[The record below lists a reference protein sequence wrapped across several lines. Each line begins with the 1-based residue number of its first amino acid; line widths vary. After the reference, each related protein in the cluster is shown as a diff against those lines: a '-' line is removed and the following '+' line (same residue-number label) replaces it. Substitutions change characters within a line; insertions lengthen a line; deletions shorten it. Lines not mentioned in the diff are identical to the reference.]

1 MNKVLAVVDGKE
13 ITDNDLN
20 RIVERYPTEKKIYFE
35 TMQGREHLLEQKV
48 AFTILGK
55 YATENNIDK
64 SEAFINKIKDISE
77 QILTQMV
84 MEELFH
90 EINVTEEQVKE
101 YFENNQE
108 KFMQEETVN
117 VKHILIEEETQAEEV
132 LQKIK
137 NGELEFE
144 KAAELYSICPSKER
158 GGELGY
164 FKRGM
169 MVKEFEEAAFQ
180 LPLNEIS
187 SLVKTQYGY
196 HILIV
201 IDKTPRKLMDFEEV
215 KENLTAQLKAEQQQ
229 KIYEKKINELKE
241 KYGVVVF
248 EKEQ

>member
-13 ITDNDLN
+13 IKENDLN
-20 RIVERYPTEKKIYFE
+20 RIIERYPTEKKIYFE

-55 YATENNIDK
+55 YAEEKGINK
-64 SEAFINKIKDISE
+64 SEAFQNKISDISE

-84 MEELFH
+84 MEELFRDIH
-90 EINVTEEQVKE
+90 VTQVQVKE
-101 YFENNQE
+101 YFDSNQE

-117 VKHILIEEETQAEEV
+117 VKHILIEEKEQAEKV
-132 LQKIK
+132 LQILE
-137 NGELEFE
+137 NGELKFAQ
-144 KAAELYSICPSKER
+144 AAEKYSICPSKER

-187 SLVKTQYGY
+187 PLVKTQYGY
-196 HILIV
+196 HIMIV
-201 IDKTPRKLMDFEEV
+201 TDKTPKKIMEFEEI
-215 KENLTAQLKAEQQQ
+215 KENLISQMIAEQQQ
-229 KIYEKKINELKE
+229 KIYEKKLDELKE
-241 KYGVVVF
+241 KYSVRMC
-248 EKEQ
+248 